1 MDGPVP
7 DYYATLGV
15 ASTASSDE
23 IRQAYKRESLR
34 SHPDRFPNS
43 SASERQRHTARF
55 QSLAD
60 AYYVLS
66 DTARRSEYDSLRRSH
81 SFNNYSSSS
90 SNTPPGGFSADPE
103 KEQESS
109 YQFFKSFFGGA
120 GAGASS
126 STSSSSPH
134 DTSGNGAQPQANGV
148 FSDVFEELMRPEVHR
163 VLPFWQGVGAVSGAG
178 LGFIS
183 FNLVGAIGGAVLG
196 GTLGKIR
203 DKKGKSV
210 GEVFMGLG
218 ASQRAE
224 VLKALAM
231 KVLGSMG

>member
-1 MDGPVP
+1 MDGPIP

-15 ASTASSDE
+15 ASTATSDE

-43 SASERQRHTARF
+43 TASERQRHTARF

-66 DTARRSEYDSLRRSH
+66 DTTRRAEYDSLRRSQ
-81 SFNNYSSSS
+81 SFGSYSS
-90 SNTPPGGFSADPE
+90 TPPGGFTTDPE

-109 YQFFKSFFGGA
+109 YNFFKSFFGGA
-120 GAGASS
+120 AGGGGGGSAAPDS
-126 STSSSSPH
+126 STGSPH
-134 DTSGNGAQPQANGV
+134 AGSQPQAGNV
-148 FSDVFEELMRPEVHR
+148 FSDVFEELLRPEVHR
-163 VLPFWQGVGAVSGAG
+163 VVPLWTWVGSASGAG
-178 LGFIS
+178 LGFIVG
-183 FNLVGAIGGAVLG
+183 NIPGAIGGAVLG
-196 GTLGKIR
+196 NRLGLIR
-203 DKKGKSV
+203 DRKGKSV
-210 GEVFMGLG
+210 GEVFVGLG

-224 VLKALAM
+224 VLKALAA